1 MARSNIHSFSSGTS
15 GTGSDAAACDSIF
28 SAIADS
34 DLNRIK
40 TEFSKPFSGGVPL
53 INRSSTR
60 DKYGNTPLHAAINMA
75 DPDIIKELINLGCDL
90 SMKNKR
96 GQTCYD
102 LLSRNGTGQTIEH
115 LSTRHLKTIDS
126 CRAETRSRTLEIQAL
141 QTEVKGLEESNTRQ
155 AYEIQTLKIDLI
167 GKRKQIDD
175 LETQCGNLR
184 RAAKKPKA

>member
-1 MARSNIHSFSSGTS
+1 MARSNIHSFNSS
-15 GTGSDAAACDSIF
+15 TGSDAAACDSIF

-40 TEFSKPFSGGVPL
+40 TELSSRPLSGGVPL

-60 DKYGNTPLHAAINMA
+60 DKYGNTPLHAAINMG
-75 DPDIIKELINLGCDL
+75 DQEIIKELIDNGCDF

-96 GQTCYD
+96 NQTCYD
-102 LLSRNGTGQTIEH
+102 LLSRNGTAQTIEY

-141 QTEVKGLEESNTRQ
+141 QTEVRGLEESNTRQ